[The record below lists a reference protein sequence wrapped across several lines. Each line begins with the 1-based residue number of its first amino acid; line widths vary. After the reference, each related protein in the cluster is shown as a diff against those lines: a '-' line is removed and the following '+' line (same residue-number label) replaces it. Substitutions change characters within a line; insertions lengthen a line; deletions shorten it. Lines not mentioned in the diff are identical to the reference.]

1 MFPRDARRR
10 RRHRHRHRHRHGM
23 VWYGMVGRCS
33 LVPRASCLVKEGSG
47 SGITRIPTDEP
58 SPKPLSIKAS
68 SSYLRGW
75 AWLLFFFQSFSLS
88 VFLFSLSL
96 FPETKRKES
105 QAHVGLHRKCQ
116 WKCWGNVGEML
127 GKCWVSRQF
136 FSCFVFSIDGVSLPF
151 VCVCCVHLQHVFST
165 PLVPPLGFFV

>member
-1 MFPRDARRR
+1 MTHVVVVATATATATV
-10 RRHRHRHRHRHGM
+10 M
-23 VWYGMVGRCS
+23 VWYGMVWWVGA
-33 LVPRASCLVKEGSG
+33 ASCLVKEGSG

-96 FPETKRKES
+96 FPETKRKPSPRGFAQEMS
-105 QAHVGLHRKCQ
+105 M
-116 WKCWGNVGEML
+116 EML

-136 FSCFVFSIDGVSLPF
+136 FSCFVFSIDGVKSPCHLC
-151 VCVCCVHLQHVFST
+151 VCVVCTYNMCFLHLWF
-165 PLVPPLGFFV
+165 PPSGSSFKPERG